1 MANKT
6 RKDKKGYTL
15 RTGECQR
22 KDGRYSYSYT
32 DRWKKRHTVYATS
45 LVELR
50 ELEKQIRMD
59 IDSGINP
66 NAAKTMTVNDMFDR
80 YISRKYDLKPTTKS
94 NYQFNYDHFIRDG
107 FGKEKIGKIRYSDVK
122 KFYYDLMKERGIKP
136 RTLDGVNTVLHSTF
150 KMAVRDEVIRS
161 NPTEGVMAEI
171 KKSDLWVKTRK
182 SALTV
187 PEQKELV
194 SFMEDNHQFK
204 GWVPV
209 ITVLL
214 GTGMRIGECLGLRW
228 EDIDLDNRII
238 SVNHNLVDFQDRDL
252 KKQVRKIQTTKT
264 RAGVRIIP
272 MIDEVYE
279 AFITE
284 FELQSAIGFCEEEI
298 DGYSGFIF
306 TTTDQ
311 KLMSRSA
318 VNNALH
324 RIVKQHNE
332 EEEKKAKAEGR
343 EPILLPMFSAHQLR
357 HTFCTRFCENET
369 NLKVIQS
376 IMGHSD
382 ITTTMDIYADATQEK
397 KQEIM
402 ANLNGKI
409 FG

>member
-6 RKDKKGYTL
+6 RKDKKGYML

-22 KDGRYSYSYT
+22 KDGRYSYAYT
-32 DRWKKRHTVYATS
+32 DRWKKRHVVYASS

-59 IDSGINP
+59 LDSGIDP
-66 NAAKTMTVNDMFDR
+66 NAAKVMTVNDAFDR

-94 NYQFNYDHFIRDG
+94 NYQFNYDHFVREG
-107 FGKEKIGKIRYSDVK
+107 FGQEKIGKIRYSDVK

-136 RTLDGVNTVLHSTF
+136 RTLDGINTVIHSTF
-150 KMAVRDEVIRS
+150 KMAVRDEIIRS
-161 NPTEGVMAEI
+161 NPAEGVMAEI

-182 SALTV
+182 CGLTV
-187 PEQKELV
+187 PEQRELV
-194 SFMEDNHQFK
+194 EFMKDSHQFK
-204 GWVPV
+204 GWVPM

-214 GTGMRIGECLGLRW
+214 GTGMRIGECLGRRW
-228 EDIDLDNRII
+228 EDIDLDKRLI
-238 SVNHNLVDFQDRDL
+238 SVNHNLVDYQDRDIR
-252 KKQVRKIQTTKT
+252 KQVRKIQTTKT
-264 RAGVRIIP
+264 RAGVRMIP

-318 VNNALH
+318 VNNAIH
-324 RIVKQHNE
+324 RIVRIHNE

-343 EPILLPMFSAHQLR
+343 EPILIPQFSAHQLR

-382 ITTTMDIYADATQEK
+382 ITTTMDIYADATPEK

-409 FG
+409 F

>member
-6 RKDKKGYTL
+6 RKDKKGYML

-22 KDGRYSYSYT
+22 KDGRYSYAYT
-32 DRWKKRHTVYATS
+32 DRWKKRHVVYATS

-59 IDSGINP
+59 LDSGIDP
-66 NAAKTMTVNDMFDR
+66 NAAKVMTVNDAFDR

-94 NYQFNYDHFIRDG
+94 NYQFNYDHFVREG
-107 FGKEKIGKIRYSDVK
+107 FGQEKIGKIRYSDVK

-161 NPTEGVMAEI
+161 NPAEGVMAEI
-171 KKSDLWVKTRK
+171 KKSDLWVKTK
-182 SALTV
+182 KCGLTV
-187 PEQKELV
+187 PEQKELI
-194 SFMEDNHQFK
+194 SYMEDNHQFK

-228 EDIDLDNRII
+228 EDIDLDKRLI
-238 SVNHNLVDFQDRDL
+238 SVNHNLVDYQDRDIR
-252 KKQVRKIQTTKT
+252 KQVRKIQTTKT
-264 RAGVRIIP
+264 RAGVRMIP

-318 VNNALH
+318 VNNAIH
-324 RIVKQHNE
+324 RIVRIHNE

-343 EPILLPMFSAHQLR
+343 EPILIPQFSAHQLR

-382 ITTTMDIYADATQEK
+382 ITTTMDIYADATPEK

-409 FG
+409 F

>member
-6 RKDKKGYTL
+6 RKDKKGYML

-32 DRWKKRHTVYATS
+32 DRWKKRHIVYATS

-59 IDSGINP
+59 LDSGIDP
-66 NAAKTMTVNDMFDR
+66 NAAKVMTLSDVFDR
-80 YISRKYDLKPTTKS
+80 FINRKYDIKPTTRS
-94 NYQFNYDHFIRDG
+94 NYQYNFDHYVREG
-107 FGKEKIGKIRYSDVK
+107 FGQQKIGKIHYSDVK
-122 KFYYDLMKERGIKP
+122 KFYYDLLKERGIKP
-136 RTLDGVNTVLHSTF
+136 RTLDGINTVLHSTF
-150 KMAVRDEVIRS
+150 KMAVRDEIIRS

-187 PEQKELV
+187 PEQKELI

-238 SVNHNLVDFQDRDL
+238 SVNHNLVDFQDREL

-264 RAGVRIIP
+264 RAGIRTIP

-318 VNNALH
+318 VNNAIH
-324 RIVKQHNE
+324 RIVDIHNE
-332 EEEKKAKAEGR
+332 EEEKKAKEEGR
-343 EPILLPMFSAHQLR
+343 EPVLIPQFSAHQLR

-382 ITTTMDIYADATQEK
+382 ITTTMDIYAEATQEK

-402 ANLNGKI
+402 ANLQGKI
-409 FG
+409 F

>member
-6 RKDKKGYTL
+6 RKDKKGYML

-22 KDGRYSYSYT
+22 KDGRYSYAYT
-32 DRWKKRHTVYATS
+32 DRWKKRHVVYATS

-59 IDSGINP
+59 LDSGIDP
-66 NAAKTMTVNDMFDR
+66 NAAKTMTVNDVFDR

-94 NYQFNYDHFIRDG
+94 NYQFNYDHFVREG
-107 FGKEKIGKIRYSDVK
+107 FGQEKIGKIRYSDVK

-150 KMAVRDEVIRS
+150 KMAVRDEIIRS
-161 NPTEGVMAEI
+161 NPAEGVMAEI
-171 KKSDLWVKTRK
+171 KKSDLWVKTRRRG
-182 SALTV
+182 LTV
-187 PEQKELV
+187 PEQRELV
-194 SFMEDNHQFK
+194 DFIKDSHQFK

-228 EDIDLDNRII
+228 EDIDLDKRLI
-238 SVNHNLVDFQDRDL
+238 SVNHNLVDYQDRDI

-264 RAGVRIIP
+264 RAGVRMIP

-324 RIVKQHNE
+324 RIVRIHNE

-343 EPILLPMFSAHQLR
+343 EPILIPQLSAHHLR

-382 ITTTMDIYADATQEK
+382 ITTTMDIYADATPEK

-409 FG
+409 F

>member
-1 MANKT
+1 M
-6 RKDKKGYTL
+6 D
-15 RTGECQR
+15 
-22 KDGRYSYSYT
+22 
-32 DRWKKRHTVYATS
+32 
-45 LVELR
+45 LR

-59 IDSGINP
+59 IDSGIDP
-66 NAAKTMTVNDMFDR
+66 NKAKKMTLNDMFDL
-80 YISRKYDLKPTTKS
+80 YISRKYDLKPTTRS
-94 NYQFNYDHFIRDG
+94 NYQYNFDHFVREG
-107 FGKEKIGKIRYSDVK
+107 FGQQKIGKIHYSDVK
-122 KFYYDLMKERGIKP
+122 KFYYDLLKERGIKP
-136 RTLDGVNTVLHSTF
+136 RTLDGINTVLHSTF
-150 KMAVRDEVIRS
+150 KMAVRDEIIRS

-264 RAGVRIIP
+264 RAGIRTIP

-343 EPILLPMFSAHQLR
+343 EPILLPMFSAHLLR

>member
-1 MANKT
+1 MANRT

-22 KDGRYSYSYT
+22 KDGRYSYAYT
-32 DRWKKRHTVYATS
+32 DRWKKRRIVYAST

-50 ELEKQIRMD
+50 ELEKQIQKD
-59 IDSGINP
+59 IDSGIDP
-66 NAAKTMTVNDMFDR
+66 NAAKTMTLNDLFDR
-80 YISRKYDLKPTTKS
+80 YISRKYDLKPTTRS
-94 NYQFNYDHFIRDG
+94 NYQFNYDHFIRGG
-107 FGKEKIGKIRYSDVK
+107 FGKEKIGMIHYSDVK
-122 KFYYDLMKERGIKP
+122 KFYYDLLKERGIKP

-150 KMAVRDEVIRS
+150 KMAVRDEIVRS
-161 NPTEGVMAEI
+161 NPSEGVLTEI
-171 KKSDLWVKTRK
+171 KKSDLWVKTK
-182 SALTV
+182 KQGLTL
-187 PEQKELV
+187 PQQKK
-194 SFMEDNHQFK
+194 FMSYIEDNHQFK

-228 EDIDLDNRII
+228 EDINLENRFI
-238 SVNHNLVDFQDRDL
+238 SVNHNLVSYQDVET
-252 KKQVRKIQTTKT
+252 KKQKRSIQTTKT
-264 RAGVRIIP
+264 RAGVRTIP
-272 MIDEVYE
+272 MLDEVYD

-306 TTTDQ
+306 TTTDG
-311 KLMSRSA
+311 KLMSALA
-318 VNNALH
+318 VNHALH
-324 RIVKQHNE
+324 RIVKVHNE

-343 EPILLPMFSAHQLR
+343 EPFLLPQFSAHQLR

-369 NLKVIQS
+369 NLKIIQS

-397 KQEIM
+397 KQEII

-409 FG
+409 F